1 MLNCMLNL
9 NFIYSFFTADC
20 DYALTAGS
28 DKSIKLWNPRKGLL
42 LQTFSGH
49 GYEVMDVRGSCD
61 SSHLA
66 SGSLDKCVFF
76 WDVSTAQALRRYRGH
91 AGFVNCVQFNE
102 ESTIILSGSVD
113 STVKAW
119 DCKSQSKEAVQ
130 VLDEAKDS
138 VTSIAISNQE
148 IITSSLDHCIRTYD
162 LRKGF
167 MHLDNV
173 ECKCG
178 LSFFDHL
185 LKIINFFR
193 SSQSCVHHQRQSMF
207 TCFLS

>member
-1 MLNCMLNL
+1 MLEWLKVLTVIKEQLELLGTMVCVIFYVKCYNQFNI
-9 NFIYSFFTADC
+9 IYWYSTADC

-28 DKSIKLWNPRKGLL
+28 DKSIKLWNPKKGLL

-61 SSHLA
+61 SSHLS
-66 SGSLDKCVFF
+66 SGGLDKCVFF

-113 STVKAW
+113 CTVKLW
-119 DCKSQSKEAVQ
+119 DCKSLSKEAVQ
-130 VLDEAKDS
+130 VLNEAKDS

-162 LRKGF
+162 LRKGL
-167 MHLDNV
+167 MHCDDV
-173 ECKCG
+173 ECKYS
-178 LSFFDHL
+178 LSF
-185 LKIINFFR
+185 
-193 SSQSCVHHQRQSMF
+193 V
-207 TCFLS
+207 